1 MNTALYAMHLKDAF
15 PNLAKCWIK
24 VTPDAGNLAI
34 QILDP
39 NNEIVASYDTRLPAL
54 TDPEPTLALA
64 DQLVI
69 QLGIVG
75 IDAKL
80 QEPFG
85 WGWID
90 GEDENEGDKWIQIG
104 TLDFSG
110 HPNGCLDEEIAT
122 IMLRD
127 AERNKKYEPDREA
140 KAKFI
145 VGALNDY
152 FRTPI
157 GLVAWRDLVATNLV
171 DKIKDGN

>member
-1 MNTALYAMHLKDAF
+1 MNTALHAILIRDAY
-15 PNLAKCWIK
+15 PNLKKCWVK
-24 VTPDAGNLAI
+24 VTTDSGSLEI

-39 NNEIVASYDTRLPAL
+39 NNEIVNSYDTRLPAL
-54 TDPEPTLALA
+54 TDPKQTLALA

-104 TLDFSG
+104 TLDFSNN
-110 HPNGCLDEEIAT
+110 PNGCLEEEIAT
-122 IMLRD
+122 LMLRD

-145 VGALNDY
+145 VSALNY
-152 FRTPI
+152 YIRTPI
-157 GLVAWRDLVATNLV
+157 GLATWQDLVADNLIG
-171 DKIKDGN
+171 KIKSGN